1 MDYKEGVDKFKKMS
15 VEEKVD
21 QFKKLGEADK
31 VLAYRLVLE
40 LCATHEM
47 IEKTYEA
54 MIAQYEKMEK
64 TYTRFIRMR
73 HPEIDI

>member
-1 MDYKEGVDKFKKMS
+1 MTI
-15 VEEKVD
+15 EEKVD

-40 LCATHEM
+40 LCETHEM

-54 MIAQYEKMEK
+54 MIAQYERMEK
-64 TYTRFIRMR
+64 TYTRFINKH
-73 HPEIDI
+73 HPELHLL